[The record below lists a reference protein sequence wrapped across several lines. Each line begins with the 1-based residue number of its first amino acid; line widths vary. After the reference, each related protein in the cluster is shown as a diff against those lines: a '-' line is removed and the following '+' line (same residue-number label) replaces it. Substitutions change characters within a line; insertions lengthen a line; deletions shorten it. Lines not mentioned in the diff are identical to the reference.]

1 LILPRRFE
9 RRQAYVVLAY
19 VVASCVWIYGVY
31 DRYPQPGTDVFL
43 AAIAF
48 LAAAHVAAGYVLGYR
63 SGALVVVLLALS
75 LAAGARDGDDDGF
88 PVVGAAL
95 LYWLLPALILL
106 ALGVL
111 ARRAAGHGRA
121 RRSRARG

>member
-1 LILPRRFE
+1 MLRRRFD
-9 RRQAYVVLAY
+9 RRQVYVVLAY
-19 VVASCVWIYGVY
+19 VVASSIWIYGVY

-43 AAIAF
+43 AAIAL
-48 LAAAHVAAGYVLGYR
+48 LAAVHVAAGYVLGYR
-63 SGALVVVLLALS
+63 SGALVLVLLALS

-95 LYWLLPALILL
+95 LYWLAPALVLL
-106 ALGVL
+106 ALGAL
-111 ARRAAGHGRA
+111 ARRAGGHGRA

>member
-1 LILPRRFE
+1 MHRRDFDL
-9 RRQAYVVLAY
+9 RHLFVVVAYVA
-19 VVASCVWIYGVY
+19 ACCVWIFGVY

-43 AAIAF
+43 AAIAL
-48 LAAAHVAAGYVLGYR
+48 LAAVHVVAGYVLGYR
-63 SGALVVVLLALS
+63 SGALVLVLLALS
-75 LAAGARDGDDDGF
+75 LFAGARDGDDDEF

-95 LYWLLPALILL
+95 LYWLLPALVLL

-111 ARRAAGHGRA
+111 ARRAAGYGRT